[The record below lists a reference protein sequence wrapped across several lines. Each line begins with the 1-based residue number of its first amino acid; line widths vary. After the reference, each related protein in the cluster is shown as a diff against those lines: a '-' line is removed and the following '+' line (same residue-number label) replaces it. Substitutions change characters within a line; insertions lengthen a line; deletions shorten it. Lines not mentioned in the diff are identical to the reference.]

1 VDDEKMD
8 DEEVDN
14 EEVDNKEVD
23 DEPSKSSNDK
33 VSDID
38 KNINIGDVTVLIK

>member
-1 VDDEKMD
+1 MD

-14 EEVDNKEVD
+14 EEVDDNKVD
-23 DEPSKSSNDK
+23 DKLGRSSNNK

-38 KNINIGDVTVLIK
+38 EDVS